1 MLVSEGY
8 LVLHIIKVGIEKTDL
23 LYHYTDIPVNN
34 HLKHRVASIFDKIKR
49 LKINIFW
56 DYVGKITPSFA
67 ILIKKIYAEFIHK
80 SCRWFQHC

>member
-23 LYHYTDIPVNN
+23 LYHNTGIPVNN
-34 HLKHRVASIFDKIKR
+34 HLKHLVASIFDKIFKTSTTKR

-56 DYVGKITPSFA
+56 DHVGKITPSFA
-67 ILIKKIYAEFIHK
+67 ILI
-80 SCRWFQHC
+80 

>member
-49 LKINIFW
+49 LKINIF
-56 DYVGKITPSFA
+56 
-67 ILIKKIYAEFIHK
+67 
-80 SCRWFQHC
+80 